1 MHGSEQ
7 WKVQDVK
14 LVNQWTFEK
23 DLQPTKTETSM
34 KGWWLNNT
42 STSIAGLVQ
51 SIQPD
56 IKIWDLCV
64 LINVI
69 PK

>member
-42 STSIAGLVQ
+42 STSIASLVQ
-51 SIQPD
+51 SI
-56 IKIWDLCV
+56 
-64 LINVI
+64 
-69 PK
+69 